1 MAKQDATPAAQ
12 EEKIP
17 VTRREFLNLAWLASL
32 GFFLLPVGGV
42 TLLFAYPRFR
52 EGDFG
57 GVFDLG
63 DSSTLPEI
71 NTTPF
76 SNTRGKFWLT
86 RTEEGVRALN
96 KVCVHRGCLYN
107 WEEVDFKFLCP
118 CHGSQY
124 EYSGKYIIG
133 PATRSLDLFE
143 MQAKRRSNDQV
154 LATTTGPGE
163 PIEVFDDPDVYYTV
177 DTGKKIIGEQHA

>member
-1 MAKQDATPAAQ
+1 MAKQDAAPAAQ

-42 TLLFAYPRFR
+42 TILFAYPRFKAG
-52 EGDFG
+52 EFG
-57 GVFDLG
+57 GAFELG
-63 DSSTLPEI
+63 DVSTLPEV

-86 RTEEGVRALN
+86 RTEDGVRALY
-96 KVCVHRGCLYN
+96 KVCVHLGCLYN
-107 WEEVDFKFLCP
+107 WQEVDFKFLCP

-124 EYSGKYIIG
+124 EYDGKYILG
-133 PATRSLDLFE
+133 PATRSLDIFT
-143 MQAKRRSNDQV
+143 MQAIKRSTNEV
-154 LATTTGPGE
+154 LAETTGPGE
-163 PIEVFDDPDVYYTV
+163 PIEVFDDPDVVYVV
-177 DTGKKIIGEQHA
+177 DTGKKILGAKNA